1 MSQMV
6 QIIRKAGKPEYAVVP
21 YEDYRRLVALAEDAE
36 DLRAA
41 EQAAAE
47 LAAGKDE
54 LIPGEVV
61 ERLLSGEVHPLRVW
75 REYRGLSQ
83 EALAER
89 AGVGASYI
97 SQIEAGRREGSVRVL
112 RRIAATLGVSVDD
125 LLPQDDA

>member
-1 MSQMV
+1 MLPMR
-6 QIIRKAGKPEYAVVP
+6 IIRKTGKPEYPVVP

-47 LAAGKDE
+47 LAAGEDE

-75 REYRGLSQ
+75 REHRGLSQ

-89 AGVGASYI
+89 AGVGASCI

-125 LLPQDDA
+125 LPPLDDT

>member
-54 LIPGEVV
+54 LIPDEVV

-75 REYRGLSQ
+75 REHRGLSQ

-89 AGVGASYI
+89 VGVGASYI

-125 LLPQDDA
+125 LLPLDDT

>member
-54 LIPGEVV
+54 LIPDEVV

-89 AGVGASYI
+89 VGVGASYI

-125 LLPQDDA
+125 LLPQDDT